1 MMLVE
6 TDSGGHLGWT
16 AGAEAPFG
24 SPWPDVGA
32 MQFIEAIRTGNA
44 AGAGAGADAEA
55 ALAAGGVSGADAAP
69 AQAPEASAPA
79 R

>member
-1 MMLVE
+1 MLLVE
-6 TDSGGHLGWT
+6 TDTGGHLGWT

-32 MQFIEAIRTGNA
+32 MQFIEAIRIGNA
-44 AGAGAGADAEA
+44 GVADAGADAEA
-55 ALAAGGVSGADAAP
+55 GSAAGVSGAGAA
-69 AQAPEASAPA
+69 AAAEASAPA